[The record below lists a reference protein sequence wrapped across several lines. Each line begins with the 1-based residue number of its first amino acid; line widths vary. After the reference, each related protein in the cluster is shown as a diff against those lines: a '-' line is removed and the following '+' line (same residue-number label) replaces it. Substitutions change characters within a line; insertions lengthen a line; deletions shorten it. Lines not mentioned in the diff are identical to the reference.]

1 MKTQIY
7 FYKLFLFGHKGE
19 DDYISLS
26 QIQGQQLSM
35 ILATDPSRKFI
46 MVDENLIN
54 TSAIEQLAKS
64 ESMTYTTDGTQ
75 RKIPEVREIT
85 GEEEMAQEKFNA
97 FKNKIK
103 LLK

>member
-1 MKTQIY
+1 MKQQVY

-54 TSAIEQLAKS
+54 TSAIEQLAKN

-75 RKIPEVREIT
+75 RRIPEVREIT
-85 GEEEMAQEKFNA
+85 GEEEMAQEKFNT
-97 FKNKIK
+97 FRNKIK

>member
-1 MKTQIY
+1 MKEQIY

-54 TSAIEQLAKS
+54 TSAIEQLAKA

-75 RKIPEVREIT
+75 RRIPEVREIT
-85 GEEEMAQEKFNA
+85 GEEEMINIIDFDCLCQ
-97 FKNKIK
+97 
-103 LLK
+103 